1 MRRLLVI
8 IVTSYELLLLLED
21 TILLVNDSLY
31 SRQAISQ
38 CMKKTTEELQSE
50 GKIRSFSMNR
60 HILSRVPPSSRN

>member
-8 IVTSYELLLLLED
+8 IVTSYELLLLLGD

-38 CMKKTTEELQSE
+38 CMKKSQKRHNQRGKSE
-50 GKIRSFSMNR
+50 VS
-60 HILSRVPPSSRN
+60 